1 MSSAAHKLGRRI
13 GVLLLYIQMHYEWD
27 ERKNRLNKEKHGFS
41 FEMAALV
48 FEDEACLVRPDRIDE
63 TGEQRWH
70 AMEQFASSPMP
81 RSFYRLST
89 YTERRSM
96 AKKSP
101 ALSRPAGLKRT
112 TSGDIENRKWS
123 EEERQALRRQAAR
136 QAAGDDSDINFE
148 DIPHLTDEQ
157 LAQMVRLRDIRPK
170 VPVSVRLEPRVLAW
184 LKSKGEGHLTRIND
198 ILKNIMEA
206 EQRIAHR

>member
-1 MSSAAHKLGRRI
+1 M
-13 GVLLLYIQMHYEWD
+13 
-27 ERKNRLNKEKHGFS
+27 
-41 FEMAALV
+41 
-48 FEDEACLVRPDRIDE
+48 
-63 TGEQRWH
+63 
-70 AMEQFASSPMP
+70 
-81 RSFYRLST
+81 
-89 YTERRSM
+89 
-96 AKKSP
+96 
-101 ALSRPAGLKRT
+101 
-112 TSGDIENRKWS
+112 TSGDIKNRKWS
-123 EEERQALRRQAAR
+123 EEERQTLRRQAAK

-206 EQRIAHR
+206 EQRIGHR

>member
-1 MSSAAHKLGRRI
+1 MTSDDI
-13 GVLLLYIQMHYEWD
+13 
-27 ERKNRLNKEKHGFS
+27 KNSKWIEK
-41 FEMAALV
+41 
-48 FEDEACLVRPDRIDE
+48 
-63 TGEQRWH
+63 
-70 AMEQFASSPMP
+70 
-81 RSFYRLST
+81 
-89 YTERRSM
+89 
-96 AKKSP
+96 
-101 ALSRPAGLKRT
+101 KRQT
-112 TSGDIENRKWS
+112 
-123 EEERQALRRQAAR
+123 LRRHAAK

-198 ILKNIMEA
+198 ILRNIMEA